1 MIDELVRAE
10 SAPAPPKGDKYYDEY
25 WSGSTGWKPPA
36 GLDDDLRAWLDPLLV
51 RGHSVLDVG
60 CGDGARYGARLR
72 DSGLQVHG
80 VDISG
85 VAVAEARKRG
95 IDARVARLE
104 GVLPY
109 PDASFDVVICLE
121 VLEHLVDPETVAR
134 EIRRVLK
141 PGGRALI
148 SVPNTGFYTT
158 RLELLFTGHF
168 NPRGSPVTQRAYPWR
183 DPHVRFLTLRT
194 MRAMLE
200 QSELVVLRMGGL
212 ECQFLRIAGVGRL
225 FGRAHSWADAPLAAV
240 GRAWPSLLAR
250 RCVVL
255 ASAPEQRTELR
266 T

>member
-1 MIDELVRAE
+1 
-10 SAPAPPKGDKYYDEY
+10 
-25 WSGSTGWKPPA
+25 
-36 GLDDDLRAWLDPLLV
+36 
-51 RGHSVLDVG
+51 
-60 CGDGARYGARLR
+60 
-72 DSGLQVHG
+72 
-80 VDISG
+80 
-85 VAVAEARKRG
+85 
-95 IDARVARLE
+95 
-104 GVLPY
+104 
-109 PDASFDVVICLE
+109 
-121 VLEHLVDPETVAR
+121 
-134 EIRRVLK
+134 VLK